1 MVLSHL
7 GVSFLEEQHR
17 LLTEKG
23 PGHLWFCAPNRPHAY
38 LWIDCRDHEDRFTG
52 EDFESLGLLFGTPLS
67 QFRPRS
73 PVSRVGKKEEVR
85 GFSDR
90 GEHR

>member
-23 PGHLWFCAPNRPHAY
+23 PGHLWFCAPTSIGKIGACFHVY
-38 LWIDCRDHEDRFTG
+38 SVG
-52 EDFESLGLLFGTPLS
+52 VGGPL
-67 QFRPRS
+67 PRL
-73 PVSRVGKKEEVR
+73 SRVT
-85 GFSDR
+85 
-90 GEHR
+90 

>member
-23 PGHLWFCAPNRPHAY
+23 PGHLWFCAPTSIGKIGACFHVY
-38 LWIDCRDHEDRFTG
+38 SVG
-52 EDFESLGLLFGTPLS
+52 VVGPL
-67 QFRPRS
+67 PRL
-73 PVSRVGKKEEVR
+73 SRVT
-85 GFSDR
+85 
-90 GEHR
+90 